1 MGSLAGAAGVN
12 DVNSMPRVS
21 FGSCMLDGD
30 GLGRGEGGR
39 SPLRDACAAAAAVA
53 VASFSSRLPE
63 KDSMKSF
70 MESTGL
76 DHPVL
81 KPAMLCCLAPRECK
95 DRAAGKGLQL
105 GLRRCGCR
113 VVLGLEFGKKS

>member
-1 MGSLAGAAGVN
+1 
-12 DVNSMPRVS
+12 
-21 FGSCMLDGD
+21 MLDGD

-53 VASFSSRLPE
+53 VASFSPRLPE

-105 GLRRCGCR
+105 GLRRCR
-113 VVLGLEFGKKS
+113 SRKRRRGKFPRKVFLQNTNGQLQFPRWEM

>member
-1 MGSLAGAAGVN
+1 
-12 DVNSMPRVS
+12 
-21 FGSCMLDGD
+21 MLDGD

-39 SPLRDACAAAAAVA
+39 LPLGDACAAAAVA

-81 KPAMLCCLAPRECK
+81 KPAMLGLQE
-95 DRAAGKGLQL
+95 RAAPGAEECPAL
-105 GLRRCGCR
+105 
-113 VVLGLEFGKKS
+113 

>member
-1 MGSLAGAAGVN
+1 MPCDSSGATAGAGLGSWAGTAGVN

-39 SPLRDACAAAAAVA
+39 LPLGDACTAAAAVA

-63 KDSMKSF
+63 KDSMNSL

-76 DHPVL
+76 DQPVVE
-81 KPAMLCCLAPRECK
+81 PAI
-95 DRAAGKGLQL
+95 LQA
-105 GLRRCGCR
+105 
-113 VVLGLEFGKKS
+113 VLQPVTAT

>member
-1 MGSLAGAAGVN
+1 MGSLAGTAGVN

-39 SPLRDACAAAAAVA
+39 LPRGDAGTAAAAVA

-63 KDSMKSF
+63 KDSMNSL

-76 DHPVL
+76 DQPVVEAAIL
-81 KPAMLCCLAPRECK
+81 QALLQPG
-95 DRAAGKGLQL
+95 DRHVS
-105 GLRRCGCR
+105 
-113 VVLGLEFGKKS
+113 VVEMRKIAKIADCSSIVIHSVLS